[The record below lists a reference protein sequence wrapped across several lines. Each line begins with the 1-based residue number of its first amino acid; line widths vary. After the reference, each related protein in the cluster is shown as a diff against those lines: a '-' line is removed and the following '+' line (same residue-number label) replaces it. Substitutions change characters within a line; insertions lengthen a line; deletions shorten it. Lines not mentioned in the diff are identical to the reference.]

1 MLRAAYL
8 ASLIVLELALIT
20 EVVPP
25 LAEALRWRAAI
36 AQAGD
41 GTEAALRL
49 TITLIG
55 AAGAGVALAA
65 PLFALLRH
73 RQRGVLRFLGL
84 PRWAIV
90 PVVAGAAAFAGCALA
105 APWLID
111 IEQRW
116 ADALAELLEPLTLAA
131 TAVMTGGT
139 LAAELLRRSVAPAR
153 LLRDLMP
160 SRHVGGAVADPAELN
175 PHAR

>member
-8 ASLIVLELALIT
+8 ASLIVLELALAT
-20 EVVPP
+20 EVAPP

-41 GTEAALRL
+41 STEAMLRL
-49 TITLIG
+49 AITLVA

-65 PLFALLRH
+65 PLIALLRH
-73 RQRGVLRFLGL
+73 RQRGVLRFVGL
-84 PRWAIV
+84 PRWAV
-90 PVVAGAAAFAGCALA
+90 LPVVAGAFAFAACTLA
-105 APWLID
+105 APWLVD
-111 IEQRW
+111 LEPPW
-116 ADALAELLEPLTLAA
+116 ADALAEFLPPLALAA

-139 LAAELLRRSVAPAR
+139 LAAEFLRRSVAPAR

-160 SRHVGGAVADPAELN
+160 SRHDGVAAAGAAKLDPHL
-175 PHAR
+175 R